1 MLANWN
7 QALEALHPQIS
18 NPDTPGPLV
27 PYGTSFKPGERIEI
41 PELDVPAGLPE
52 WMRSPTDW
60 ADRVGK
66 TSAAKRRNITITVP
80 SGVV

>member
-7 QALEALHPQIS
+7 QALEQLHPRID
-18 NPDTPGPLV
+18 NPDAAGPLV
-27 PYGTSFKPGERIEI
+27 PYGTSFKQAERIEI
-41 PELDVPAGLPE
+41 PEFDVPAGLPE
-52 WMRSPTDW
+52 WMRSPSNW

-66 TSAAKRRNITITVP
+66 SAAAKRRNITITVP

>member
-1 MLANWN
+1 
-7 QALEALHPQIS
+7 
-18 NPDTPGPLV
+18 
-27 PYGTSFKPGERIEI
+27 
-41 PELDVPAGLPE
+41 
-52 WMRSPTDW
+52 MRSPTDW